1 MKDLKCRWRKPTRCR
16 ISCSLD
22 YKKASFIPSI
32 RQITKKSPSISLNN
46 WRSPTSSSWA
56 RGRFRPFNLFDEYYS
71 IYYILSLIR
80 IIFVKLTECDKH
92 SEKTRSTPPRASSC
106 YSVISGR
113 AKWKRLRNSHCYH
126 LPGIRYPRSW
136 ERRNNGNIIAKGN
149 P

>member
-1 MKDLKCRWRKPTRCR
+1 MKDLKCRWRKNDEMSHFLLTGLQKSIFYPVYPTNH
-16 ISCSLD
+16 
-22 YKKASFIPSI
+22 
-32 RQITKKSPSISLNN
+32 QKSPSISLNN